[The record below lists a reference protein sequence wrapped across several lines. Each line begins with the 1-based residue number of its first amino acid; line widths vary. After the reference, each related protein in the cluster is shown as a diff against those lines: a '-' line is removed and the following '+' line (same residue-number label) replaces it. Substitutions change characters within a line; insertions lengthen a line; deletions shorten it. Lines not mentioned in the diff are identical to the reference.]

1 MQAIER
7 LKMLVTYISDK
18 RFVSRIYKDLS
29 KMTNKKWATYLN
41 KYCMKEDMYIV
52 NNYI

>member
-1 MQAIER
+1 MHATER
-7 LKMLVTYISDK
+7 LKMLATYISDK

-41 KYCMKEDMYIV
+41 KYYVKEDM
-52 NNYI
+52 